1 MILISIVIN
10 TTGKNLVN
18 IRRLLYSIKQQNYNQ
33 YEIVIATES
42 NSIKIRHICET
53 LGLKCVILET
63 GYWNRCLTADVAILK
78 SKGELIAVLEDDI
91 ELEPNWLS
99 KMIQCISND
108 KYIGC
113 VYSNVINP
121 FGSESIASQA
131 TNKVLYYIVRIVNTL
146 RAHNNFARKKITVFS
161 LTVMCRREALLK
173 AGLFDTSVEEPIV
186 AEDYDLA
193 IRVQKAGYKVIT
205 CNDAKALHYTHHA
218 YKRTLLALER
228 GSRWW
233 ERLIENDTYFFAKH
247 YDVLGFVVFTHA
259 IYNAFISPLALLVR
273 LTKIKNFTPCFLI
286 NVFLRSIKGSLTGL
300 IKGLMHAKRSAK

>member
-131 TNKVLYYIVRIVNTL
+131 TNKMLYYIVRIVNTL
-146 RAHNNFARKKITVFS
+146 RVHNNFARKKINVFS
-161 LTVMCRREALLK
+161 LTAICKREALLK
-173 AGLFDTSVEEPIV
+173 AGLFDMSVEEPIV

-193 IRVQKAGYKVIT
+193 IRVQKAGYKIIT
-205 CNDAKALHYTHHA
+205 CNYAKALHYTHHA

-286 NVFLRSIKGSLTGL
+286 NVF
-300 IKGLMHAKRSAK
+300 

>member
-42 NSIKIRHICET
+42 NGVKIRQICEAI
-53 LGLKCVILET
+53 GLKCVILET
-63 GYWNRCLTADVAILK
+63 GYWNKCLTANVAILK
-78 SKGELIAVLEDDI
+78 SKGELVTILEDDI
-91 ELEPNWLS
+91 ELEPSWLS
-99 KMIQCISND
+99 KMIKCINND
-108 KYIGC
+108 KRIGC

-121 FGSESIASQA
+121 FGSESLASRTA
-131 TNKVLYYIVRIVNTL
+131 NKVLYYVVRIVNTF
-146 RAHNNFARKKITVFS
+146 RAHGNFARKKITVFS

-205 CNDAKALHYTHHA
+205 CNDAKALHYTRHA
-218 YKRTLLALER
+218 YKRTLLALKR
-228 GSRWW
+228 GPRWW

-273 LTKIKNFTPCFLI
+273 LTKIKNFTLYFLI
-286 NVFLRSIKGSLTGL
+286 NIFLRSIEGSLTGL
-300 IKGLMHAKRSAK
+300 IKGFIYKKKY